1 MVQGLDK
8 MQEMRKII
16 ELIERSNETETVD
29 FKSHFYAKECKFDL
43 IKDMVSFANSCIE
56 DDKYIIFGFDNKN
69 NILYNVDYNVIEDI
83 SNYVQLLNEYVEPFL
98 DFTIDKFNYK
108 NTDMACICI
117 KKTNVNRPYMIKKEF
132 SKRGAIFLR
141 RGEIHIRKNAN
152 NFIASR
158 ADLDAIYEARK
169 QIKINP
175 ENMFYKVT
183 LKNGIERKNL
193 WGLKIGLI
201 NNTNLNL
208 SINSGKLL
216 IKTKTSNV
224 AVEIL
229 YIENYSE
236 SYSSSIKK
244 IEDVPCII
252 SSFTQLSKAL
262 VFELSEKFE
271 QIIAYNLKLNDDP
284 NIQVVLTDLDGN
296 NYTKSIKLKAI

>member
-1 MVQGLDK
+1 MK
-8 MQEMRKII
+8 KII
-16 ELIERSNETETVD
+16 ELIEKTKETEVVD
-29 FKSHFYAKECKFDL
+29 FKLRFYSKECKFDL

-56 DDKYIIFGFDNKN
+56 EDKYIIFGFDNKN
-69 NILYNVDYNVIEDI
+69 NIFNNVDYDIIEDI

-98 DFTIDKFNYK
+98 DFSVDKFNYN
-108 NTDMACICI
+108 NTNMACICI
-117 KKTNVNRPYMIKKEF
+117 KKTNINRPYMIKKEF
-132 SKRGAIFLR
+132 SKKGTVFLR
-141 RGEIHIRKNAN
+141 RGEIYIRKNAN

-175 ENMFYKVT
+175 ENMFYKVV

-208 SINSGKLL
+208 SINGGKLL
-216 IKTKTSNV
+216 IKTKTSTV
-224 AVEIL
+224 VVDIL
-229 YIENYSE
+229 YIENFCETYN
-236 SYSSSIKK
+236 SSIKK
-244 IEDVPCII
+244 IEDAPCII

-262 VFELSEKFE
+262 VFEMSEKFA
-271 QIIAYNLKLNDDP
+271 QIIAHNLRLKDNP

-296 NYTKSIKLKAI
+296 NYTKSIELKAI

>member
-1 MVQGLDK
+1 MK
-8 MQEMRKII
+8 MKKII
-16 ELIERSNETETVD
+16 GLIENRKETEIVD
-29 FKSHFYAKECKFDL
+29 FKLRFYAKECKFDL

-56 DDKYIIFGFDNKN
+56 EDKYIIFGYDNKN
-69 NILYNVDYNVIEDI
+69 NIFNNVDYDIIEDI

-98 DFTIDKFNYK
+98 DFTIDKFNYN
-108 NTDMACICI
+108 NTDMAYICI
-117 KKTNVNRPYMIKKEF
+117 KKTNLNRPYMIKKEF
-132 SKRGAIFLR
+132 SKKGTIFLR
-141 RGEIHIRKNAN
+141 RGEIYIRKNAN

-158 ADLDAIYEARK
+158 ADLDVIYEARR

-175 ENMFYKVT
+175 ANVFYKVT

-193 WGLKIGLI
+193 WCLKIGLI

-224 AVEIL
+224 AVDIL

-244 IEDVPCII
+244 VEDVPCII

-262 VFELSEKFE
+262 VFEMSEKFE
-271 QIIAYNLKLNDDP
+271 QIIAYNLRLNDNP

-296 NYTKSIKLKAI
+296 NYTKSIELKAI

>member
-1 MVQGLDK
+1 MK
-8 MQEMRKII
+8 MKKII
-16 ELIERSNETETVD
+16 GLIENRKETEIVD
-29 FKSHFYAKECKFDL
+29 FKLRFYAKECKFDL

-56 DDKYIIFGFDNKN
+56 EDKYIIFGYDNKN
-69 NILYNVDYNVIEDI
+69 YIFNNVDYDIIEDI

-98 DFTIDKFNYK
+98 DFTIDKFNYN
-108 NTDMACICI
+108 NTDMAYICI
-117 KKTNVNRPYMIKKEF
+117 KKTNLNRPYMIKKEF
-132 SKRGAIFLR
+132 SKKGTIFLR
-141 RGEIHIRKNAN
+141 RGEIYIRKNAN

-158 ADLDAIYEARK
+158 ADLDVIYEARR

-175 ENMFYKVT
+175 ANVFYKVT

-193 WGLKIGLI
+193 WCLKIGLI

-224 AVEIL
+224 AVDIL

-244 IEDVPCII
+244 VEDVPCII

-262 VFELSEKFE
+262 VFEMSEKFE
-271 QIIAYNLKLNDDP
+271 QIIAHNLRLNDNP

-296 NYTKSIKLKAI
+296 NYTKSIELKAI

>member
-1 MVQGLDK
+1 MK
-8 MQEMRKII
+8 KII
-16 ELIERSNETETVD
+16 GLIENRKETEIVD
-29 FKSHFYAKECKFDL
+29 FKLRFYAKECKFDL

-56 DDKYIIFGFDNKN
+56 EDKYIIFGYDNKN
-69 NILYNVDYNVIEDI
+69 NIFNNVDYDIIEDI

-98 DFTIDKFNYK
+98 DFTIDKFNYN
-108 NTDMACICI
+108 NTDMAYICI
-117 KKTNVNRPYMIKKEF
+117 KKTNLNRPYMIKKEF
-132 SKRGAIFLR
+132 SKKGTIFLR
-141 RGEIHIRKNAN
+141 RGEIYIRKNAN

-158 ADLDAIYEARK
+158 ADLDVIYEARR

-175 ENMFYKVT
+175 ANVFYKVT

-193 WGLKIGLI
+193 WCLKIGLI

-224 AVEIL
+224 AVDIL

-244 IEDVPCII
+244 VEDVPCII

-262 VFELSEKFE
+262 VFEMSEKFE
-271 QIIAYNLKLNDDP
+271 QIIAYNLRLNDNP

-296 NYTKSIKLKAI
+296 NYTKSIELKAI

>member
-1 MVQGLDK
+1 MK
-8 MQEMRKII
+8 KIFD
-16 ELIERSNETETVD
+16 LIEKRQENEIVD
-29 FKSHFYAKECKFDL
+29 FKLQFYAKECKSDM

-56 DDKYIIFGFDNKN
+56 TDKYIIFGVDNKN
-69 NILYNVDYNVIEDI
+69 NVFNNVNYDIIEDI

-98 DFTIDKFNYK
+98 DFTIDKFNYN
-108 NTDMACICI
+108 NTDMAYICI

-132 SKRGAIFLR
+132 SKKGTIFLR
-141 RGEIHIRKNAN
+141 RGEIYIRKNAN

-169 QIKINP
+169 QIKVNP
-175 ENMFYKVT
+175 ENVFYKAT
-183 LKNGIERKNL
+183 LKNGIVRKNL
-193 WGLKIGLI
+193 WCLKIGLI

-208 SINSGKLL
+208 SINSGKLV

-224 AVEIL
+224 AVDIL

-236 SYSSSIKK
+236 TYNSSIKK
-244 IEDVPCII
+244 LEDAPCII

-262 VFELSEKFE
+262 IFELSEKFE
-271 QIIAYNLKLNDDP
+271 QIIAHNLRMNDTP

-296 NYTKSIKLKAI
+296 SYTKSIELKAI

>member
-1 MVQGLDK
+1 MK
-8 MQEMRKII
+8 MKKII
-16 ELIERSNETETVD
+16 GLIENRKETEIVD
-29 FKSHFYAKECKFDL
+29 FKLRFYAKECKFDL

-56 DDKYIIFGFDNKN
+56 EDKYIIFGYDNKN
-69 NILYNVDYNVIEDI
+69 NTFNNVDYDIIEDI

-98 DFTIDKFNYK
+98 DFTIDKFNYN
-108 NTDMACICI
+108 NTDMAYICI
-117 KKTNVNRPYMIKKEF
+117 KKTNLNRPYMIKKEF
-132 SKRGAIFLR
+132 SKKGTIFLR
-141 RGEIHIRKNAN
+141 RGEIYIRKNAN

-158 ADLDAIYEARK
+158 ADLDVIYEARR

-175 ENMFYKVT
+175 ANVFYKVT

-193 WGLKIGLI
+193 WCLKIGLI

-224 AVEIL
+224 AVDIL

-244 IEDVPCII
+244 VEDVPCII

-262 VFELSEKFE
+262 VFEMSEKFE
-271 QIIAYNLKLNDDP
+271 QIIAHNLRLNDNP

-296 NYTKSIKLKAI
+296 NYTKSIELKAI

>member
-1 MVQGLDK
+1 MK
-8 MQEMRKII
+8 KII
-16 ELIERSNETETVD
+16 ELIEKRKETEVVD
-29 FKSHFYAKECKFDL
+29 FKLRFYSKECKFDL

-56 DDKYIIFGFDNKN
+56 EDKYIIFGFDNKN
-69 NILYNVDYNVIEDI
+69 NIFNNVDYDIIEDI

-98 DFTIDKFNYK
+98 DFTIDKFNYN
-108 NTDMACICI
+108 NTDMACLCI

-132 SKRGAIFLR
+132 SKNGKIFLR
-141 RGEIHIRKNAN
+141 RGEIYIRKNAN

-158 ADLDAIYEARK
+158 ADLDAIYEAK
-169 QIKINP
+169 KHIKINP
-175 ENMFYKVT
+175 ENIFYKVV

-193 WGLKIGLI
+193 WCLKIGLI

-224 AVEIL
+224 AVDIL

-244 IEDVPCII
+244 VEDAPCII

-262 VFELSEKFE
+262 VFEMSEKFE
-271 QIIAYNLKLNDDP
+271 QIIAHNLRLNDNP

-296 NYTKSIKLKAI
+296 NYTKSIELKAI